1 MSAIQPPKFSPPT
14 RTKRPREGPSAAK
27 KGTSKALELRTPEEE
42 KAALKQYG
50 RGESIPVR
58 SVRDKKLRTNLE
70 KIEHRY
76 KDAALRAKDAEL
88 LLGEE
93 RGYVE
98 AEGMERTYKFKQA
111 DLRKAVDVATA
122 QKGFELK
129 LPTFGPY
136 FMDYTRNGRYL
147 LLGGTKG
154 HVASFDWREGKLGSE
169 MQLKETVRD
178 VKWLHNELFFAVAQK
193 KYAYIYD
200 SQGVEIHCLKN
211 HIEVTNMEFLPYH
224 FLLVTIATGANGI
237 SQGNAG
243 WLKYQDTS
251 TGNLVSE
258 HRTRLGSPTSMTQNQ
273 RNAIIHVGH
282 ANGSVTL
289 WSPNMSTP
297 LVKMLTHRGPVRAI
311 AIDRGGQYMATAGA
325 DSRMNIFDIRTF
337 REVHS
342 YYTPTPAST
351 LHISDTGLLSVGWG
365 PHITVWKD
373 ALRIKQTR
381 PYLSHLQEASHIS
394 RVRFCPY
401 DDILGAGH
409 QNGFSNLIIPGAGE
423 PNFDALEANPY
434 ETTKQRR
441 EREVSAL
448 LNKLQPEMI
457 SLDPD
462 FIGRIDKGSKEMR
475 DAEREAAE
483 KQRKLD
489 EGSSARGKNKM
500 RGKNSALS
508 KYLRK
513 KGGKNV
519 VDERRLKLEAL
530 RKERE
535 LRNKG
540 LPASAREEF
549 GPALARFAKRSGR

>member
-1 MSAIQPPKFSPPT
+1 MSAIQSPSSSAPV
-14 RTKRPREGPSAAK
+14 RAKRPRKGSSTTD
-27 KGTSKALELRTPEEE
+27 KGTSQALELRTPEEE

-58 SVRDKKLRTNLE
+58 SARDKKLRTNLE

-93 RGYVE
+93 RGYIE

-111 DLRKAVDVATA
+111 DLRKSVDVATA
-122 QKGFELK
+122 QKVKGFELK

-147 LLGGTKG
+147 LLGGRRG

-193 KYAYIYD
+193 KYTYIYD

-224 FLLVTIATGANGI
+224 FLLATI
-237 SQGNAG
+237 GNAG

-251 TGNLVSE
+251 TGNLVSG
-258 HRTRLGSPTSMTQNQ
+258 HRTRLGSPASMAQNQ

-297 LVKMLTHRGPVRAI
+297 LVKMLTNRGPVRAI

-351 LHISDTGLLSVGWG
+351 LDISDTGLLSVGWG

-373 ALRIKQTR
+373 ALKVKQTS

-394 RVRFCPY
+394 RARFCPY

-457 SLDPD
+457 SLDPN
-462 FIGRIDKGSKEMR
+462 FIGRIGKGSEEVR
-475 DAEREAAE
+475 GAEPEAAE
-483 KQRKLD
+483 KLREAG
-489 EGSSARGKNKM
+489 EGSSVRVKNKM

-513 KGGKNV
+513 KGRRNV
-519 VDERRLKLEAL
+519 VDERRLELEAL
-530 RKERE
+530 KKERE
-535 LRNKG
+535 LRSKG
-540 LPASAREEF
+540 LPASAQEEF
-549 GPALARFAKRSGR
+549 GPALARFAKRPGR

>member
-1 MSAIQPPKFSPPT
+1 MSAVNSPESSALT
-14 RTKRPREGPSAAK
+14 RTKRPRKNSSTTK
-27 KGTSKALELRTPEEE
+27 KDSSKALEPRSREEE

-58 SVRDKKLRTNLE
+58 SVRDRKLRANLK

-76 KDAALRAKDAEL
+76 KDAALKAKDAEL

-147 LLGGTKG
+147 LLGGAKG

-178 VKWLHNELFFAVAQK
+178 VKWLHNELFFAAAQK
-193 KYAYIYD
+193 RYTYIYD
-200 SQGVEIHCLKN
+200 SQGVEIHCLKS

-224 FLLVTIATGANGI
+224 FLLATI
-237 SQGNAG
+237 GNAG

-251 TGNLVSE
+251 TGSLISE
-258 HRTRLGSPTSMTQNQ
+258 HRTRLGSPTSMTQNR

-365 PHITVWKD
+365 PHVTIWKD
-373 ALRIKQTR
+373 ALRTKQTS

-401 DDILGAGH
+401 DDILGVGH

-423 PNFDALEANPY
+423 PNFDALESNPY
-434 ETTKQRR
+434 ETIKQRR

-462 FIGRIDKGSKEMR
+462 FIGRIDKGSKELR
-475 DAEREAAE
+475 EKEAAE
-483 KQRKLD
+483 EQRKLN
-489 EGSSARGKNKM
+489 GKPNVQVKNKM
-500 RGKNSALS
+500 RGKNSALG

-513 KGGKNV
+513 KSGKNV
-519 VDERRLKLEAL
+519 IDERRLKLEEL
-530 RKERE
+530 KKERA

-540 LPASAREEF
+540 LPASAQEEF
-549 GPALARFAKRSGR
+549 GPALARFGRRPGR

>member
-1 MSAIQPPKFSPPT
+1 MSAIQSPESSAPA
-14 RTKRPREGPSAAK
+14 RTKRHRKDSSTSK
-27 KGTSKALELRTPEEE
+27 KDPSKALELRTPEEE
-42 KAALKQYG
+42 RAALDRYG
-50 RGESIPVR
+50 RGESISVR
-58 SVRDKKLRTNLE
+58 SARDKKLRTNLK

-76 KDAALRAKDAEL
+76 KDAALKAKDAEL

-93 RGYVE
+93 RGYLE
-98 AEGMERTYKFKQA
+98 AEGMEKTFKFKQA

-154 HVASFDWREGKLGSE
+154 HVAAFDWREGKLSSE
-169 MQLKETVRD
+169 IQLKETVRD

-193 KYAYIYD
+193 KYTYIYD

-224 FLLVTIATGANGI
+224 FLLATI
-237 SQGNAG
+237 GNAG

-258 HRTRLGSPTSMTQNQ
+258 HRTRLGSPTSMTQNT

-282 ANGSVTL
+282 GNGSVTL
-289 WSPNMSTP
+289 WSPNVSTP
-297 LVKMLTHRGPVRAI
+297 AVKMLTNRGPVRAI
-311 AIDRGGQYMATAGA
+311 AIDRGGNYMATAGA

-337 REVHS
+337 KEVHS
-342 YYTPTPAST
+342 YYTPTPASS

-365 PHITVWKD
+365 PHVTVWKD
-373 ALRIKQTR
+373 ALKVKQTR

-401 DDILGAGH
+401 DEILGVGH
-409 QNGFSNLIIPGAGE
+409 HTGFSNLIIPGAGE

-462 FIGRIDKGSKEMR
+462 FIGRIDKTSKDVR
-475 DAEREAAE
+475 DAEKEAAE

-489 EGSSARGKNKM
+489 ERMNAEVKNKM
-500 RGKNSALS
+500 RGKNSALR

-513 KGGKNV
+513 KSGKNII
-519 VDERRLKLEAL
+519 DERRLKLEAL
-530 RKERE
+530 KKERA

-540 LPASAREEF
+540 LPASAEEEL
-549 GPALARFAKRSGR
+549 GPALARFGKRPGKVV